1 MTSSDSPRSGAEPEE
16 HPTRC
21 GFAAVL
27 GAPNAGKST
36 LVNALV
42 GQKVSI
48 VTQKVQTTR
57 IPVRGIAMHGHAQI
71 IFIDTPGIFS
81 PRRRLDR
88 ALVSAAWKGAE
99 EADIVLVL
107 IDAAELSARPSGLAA
122 ADTGLILDGL
132 QRSTKAPVLVLN
144 KIDAIWRELLL
155 PLVQTFSARQQ
166 FARIFM
172 VSALTR
178 DGLDELLDYCAAV
191 APPGPFH
198 YPEDQA
204 ADIPS
209 RLLAAEITRE
219 KLYLRL
225 HDELPYSSAVIT
237 ENWNE
242 QKDGSVRID
251 QLIIVQRDN
260 QKAIVIGKGG
270 TAIKAIGQAARSE
283 LEQLFGRRVHLFL
296 QAKVIENWQDRP
308 AHYREWGLQYPRD
321 GELPKGRRRIPK

>member
-1 MTSSDSPRSGAEPEE
+1 MSRETGAMRPE
-16 HPTRC
+16 TRC

-48 VTQKVQTTR
+48 VTRKVQTTR
-57 IPVRGIAMHGHAQI
+57 IPVRGIAMRGKAQI
-71 IFIDTPGIFS
+71 VFIDTPGIFL

-88 ALVSAAWKGAE
+88 AMVKAAWKGAE
-99 EADIVLVL
+99 DADAILVVVDTAE
-107 IDAAELSARPSGLAA
+107 ISAKPAGHAAS
-122 ADTGLILDGL
+122 DTDLILEGL
-132 QRSTKAPVLVLN
+132 KRRPPILVLN
-144 KIDAIWRELLL
+144 KTDMIKREELL
-155 PLVQTFSARQQ
+155 PLTQRLTARTR
-166 FARIFM
+166 FKRVFM
-172 VSALTR
+172 VSATTR
-178 DGLDELLDYCAAV
+178 DGLDALLDYCAGLM
-191 APPGPFH
+191 PPGPLL

-225 HDELPYSSAVIT
+225 HDELPYSSTVIT
-237 ENWNE
+237 ENWKE

-251 QLIIVQRDN
+251 QTIIVQRDN

-270 TAIKAIGQAARSE
+270 QAIKFIGQASRTE

-296 QAKVIENWQDRP
+296 QAKVVGNWQDRP
-308 AHYREWGLQYPRD
+308 AHYREWGL
-321 GELPKGRRRIPK
+321 EFPKDA